1 MRPTPSWSRSAI
13 CPPRNKPMGRLLLL
27 LGLLGGAAI
36 TASARPPNVIVLLA
50 DDAGWGDYS
59 FNGNRQLAT
68 PHIDALAREGAH
80 FDRFFVQPVCSPT
93 RSEFLTGRYHRR
105 LGVTGVSTGGHGVK
119 IRSKN

>member
-1 MRPTPSWSRSAI
+1 
-13 CPPRNKPMGRLLLL
+13 MGRLLLL

-36 TASARPPNVIVLLA
+36 AASARPPNVVVLLA

-68 PHIDALAREGAH
+68 PHIDAIARSGAH

-105 LGVTGVSTGGHGVK
+105 LGVTGVSTGQERMDLAEKTVADSFRAAGYATG
-119 IRSKN
+119 IFG

>member
-1 MRPTPSWSRSAI
+1 M
-13 CPPRNKPMGRLLLL
+13 RLLLACL
-27 LGLLGGAAI
+27 LLVAYRLTAA
-36 TASARPPNVIVLLA
+36 TQPNVIVMLA

-68 PHIDALAREGAH
+68 PHIDALAKGGAH

-105 LGVTGVSTGGHGVK
+105 LGVYGVSTGQDRAQRPPPAHGAHLPK
-119 IRSKN
+119 PASAPQLYYG